1 MISRL
6 VRIKPSVTRSFLHE
20 TSFDDIVLYI
30 YAMLPLTSPPTTGAN
45 AGTAIAMN
53 HDLPRPSAHFNR
65 VDVEGKA
72 SSCAAAEFFD
82 RGRSLES
89 QAGHGDHQGQA
100 LATLDMLNPDTSDE
114 RRWIK
119 SWLWADS
126 RMFFGHPKTGKND
139 RSWLGHDESQNVSSS
154 LSDEKQLCHR
164 DLSTP
169 IHWCRQLM

>member
-1 MISRL
+1 ML
-6 VRIKPSVTRSFLHE
+6 L
-20 TSFDDIVLYI
+20 
-30 YAMLPLTSPPTTGAN
+30 LPLTSPPTTGAN
-45 AGTAIAMN
+45 AGPAIAMN

-114 RRWIK
+114 RRRIK
-119 SWLWADS
+119 S
-126 RMFFGHPKTGKND
+126 
-139 RSWLGHDESQNVSSS
+139 
-154 LSDEKQLCHR
+154 
-164 DLSTP
+164 
-169 IHWCRQLM
+169 